1 MKLGEYQ
8 LLSKLYVEL
17 LPVSTFQL
25 FDNRKSKNYFLQQ
38 YINFNVNLKTFIV
51 FEPYDMINIF
61 FFMCS

>member
-1 MKLGEYQ
+1 MKPGYI
-8 LLSKLYVEL
+8 LSTFEKIIEL
-17 LPVSTFQL
+17 LPVTFQL
-25 FDNRKSKNYFLQQ
+25 FDHPKKSNKYSLQQ